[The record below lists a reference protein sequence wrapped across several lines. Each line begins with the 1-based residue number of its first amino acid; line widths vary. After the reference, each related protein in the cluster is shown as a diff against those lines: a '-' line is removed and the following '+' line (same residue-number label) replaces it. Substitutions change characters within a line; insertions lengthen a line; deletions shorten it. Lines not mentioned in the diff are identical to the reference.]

1 MTGLLKSR
9 SSKIALRVAALI
21 GMTAGLSGCYTDFG
35 LGYASDGYGYN
46 NYDCDPYS
54 PFDSYYNCDYGYGFS
69 NVGYGG
75 GWYDNFYYPGYGLF
89 LFDNYGRRFNMRD
102 DYRRYWAGRRNEW
115 QRNRYHGNNH
125 NGNYGGGNYGGG
137 TGNAWPHRDNDH
149 EGRGHDDH
157 HRDGDD
163 RDGDHRD
170 GDHRDGD
177 RDRDGIR
184 GRWQPAVRG
193 ATGSPVVVQPG
204 REGGYGRGKGRP
216 RDGSF
221 DGRGSQGVFAPA
233 APVIERDVDGPRP
246 ERRGGRGEWR
256 GGQNIP
262 QGSYTPPVVRQE
274 SPAVAREPAPPERR
288 TARPE
293 GGRRNPRIEPNR
305 VED

>member
-1 MTGLLKSR
+1 MTGLLKSKR
-9 SSKIALRVAALI
+9 GKIALRVAALV

-75 GWYDNFYYPGYGLF
+75 GWYDNYYYPGYGVF
-89 LFDNYGRRFNMRD
+89 VFDNYGRRFNMRD

-115 QRNRYHGNNH
+115 QRSRYHGNN
-125 NGNYGGGNYGGG
+125 YGGNYGGDA
-137 TGNAWPHRDNDH
+137 GNGWQHRDNDH
-149 EGRGHDDH
+149 DGRGRDDH
-157 HRDGDD
+157 HRDGDHRNGG
-163 RDGDHRD
+163 RDG
-170 GDHRDGD
+170 
-177 RDRDGIR
+177 DRDGIR

-193 ATGSPVVVQPG
+193 AIGSPVVDQPG
-204 REGGYGRGKGRP
+204 RDGGYGRGDGRP
-216 RDGSF
+216 RDGRY
-221 DGRGSQGVFAPA
+221 DGRGPQNVSAPVTS
-233 APVIERDVDGPRP
+233 VIERGSDGPGP

-256 GGQNIP
+256 GSQNIP
-262 QGSYTPPVVRQE
+262 QGSFTPPAVRQE
-274 SPAVAREPAPPERR
+274 NPAVAREPASERR

-293 GGRRNPRIEPNR
+293 GRLRNPRVESNR